1 MLERIK
7 KILLYYTDAA
17 KITETS
23 ELAGDLGLS
32 SFDMAS
38 IVNDFEREFGIEI
51 NDRDIRRFVSV
62 GDIIAYLEER

>member
-51 NDRDIRRFVSV
+51 KDRDIRRFASV
-62 GDIIAYLEER
+62 GDIVPNR